1 MAAAGRAVGG
11 AGFAPSS
18 GGAPHSSKRRPR
30 CRIGL
35 WALVATALSL
45 ASCEATRPA
54 SARVCVGAG
63 RDLPLGASA
72 ESRGGGEAWAAAG
85 QLRGGAL
92 VGGKGRSGSG
102 GGNSRQQDR
111 HAQRETLYDAYNMLH
126 TLAQDFHKPFDSPAV
141 LVVGH
146 QTSGKSA
153 LIEALMGF
161 QFNQVGGGTKTRR
174 PIALRMQ
181 YNPDCDQPRCYLS
194 LEDGKEE
201 PRSLQEIQT
210 YIESENRRL
219 ERDPVRSFDS
229 REINI
234 RMEYRFCPNMI
245 LIDTPGLI
253 HAPSGTNLNAE
264 QRAVAAAAKEAENLV
279 IQKMRCQDYVILCVE
294 DTTDWKHATTRNV
307 VTEVDHDLS
316 RTVLVTTKL
325 DTKLPQ
331 FGSGEDLEDFLRA
344 PPIQRMYRCMLGGPF
359 FTTVPSGRVGRARDS
374 AYFSNEAFVQGVR
387 RSERDDQMLVAAKL
401 GAQSAPTCL
410 PRVGVSRLRRFLE
423 RRVEECYRRNVARIV
438 PLLQQEMSKAE
449 GRLLTTEQEIEAL
462 SLDSLKASA
471 DEYREH
477 FSRALGRAIQG
488 TIKAPPEK
496 FGETLEAEQLRAGS
510 FIEDSDVDADQWER
524 MMEIEVGNGENKLFG
539 GAQYHRALREFNFAI
554 RHMNAPEVTEDEI
567 ANAAGISDMHDGVNF
582 MRAACVIAVEK
593 ARTSFEPALDALRV
607 RTVHVMK
614 RLFGVVEHMLKSD
627 GMQMSET
634 HQKPFSFI
642 VKRVY
647 ENFVEKAVDE
657 TLTRC
662 RDDLTAL
669 TRFVTWDLHERSAG
683 ALRRS
688 LPDSSMVHIYS
699 MAVEN
704 RSRRGRRGRGGE
716 SSEESPPQD
725 GAVFDQWEAANT
737 GGLGGAGS
745 VTRQKDY
752 FNLQQLMEEAS
763 SSRDAARTSAVVSAL
778 VQHIMLSWR
787 EHFARAVAMKFN
799 CFFLMPFVD
808 DFPFY
813 LRQELEKIYEGDMG
827 DIFDIAEAR
836 GALVRRR
843 ESLVAECKACHEIQ
857 GKFDSINSQLN
868 CAKEIYSDG
877 DQDLEATAAEAAAE
891 AEADA
896 LAEREMEEAA
906 ARERERE
913 RERMMQPHGGGVS
926 IEDGMALD
934 GFTSE
939 EDDRRYGSAGS
950 AASAGAVGGDG
961 GGVPAGPVGGRPPAL
976 GYGRNFFADSEEEDS
991 EEEDVFVNPLAYMG
1005 PIGDKPPP
1013 ADSFDSRRWAAQ
1025 RSAQREAAA
1034 AAAAAAA
1041 GTATSEESEMSEEG
1055 EEGGRGCSGGAFGSR
1070 AGRGRPMPS
1079 GRWTGTAAA
1088 AAAVAVPGRPRRG
1101 PAASSGGGA
1110 GWGSVASVLSEET
1123 EELVRRRR
1131 RNAAPAGG
1139 AAGA

>member
-1 MAAAGRAVGG
+1 MASVMGIAPAVCK
-11 AGFAPSS
+11 SLRV
-18 GGAPHSSKRRPR
+18 SKRRPR

-45 ASCEATRPA
+45 ATCEASRRA
-54 SARVCVGAG
+54 SAPARAG
-63 RDLPLGASA
+63 TGLPLAGG
-72 ESRGGGEAWAAAG
+72 RGGGGGRGGRGGAWAAAAG
-85 QLRGGAL
+85 RLRGGAQA
-92 VGGKGRSGSG
+92 GGKGRSSGSSR
-102 GGNSRQQDR
+102 SRQQEDK

-194 LEDGKEE
+194 LENGKEE
-201 PRSLQEIQT
+201 PRSLQEIQS

-253 HAPSGTNLNAE
+253 HAPSGATLNAE

-279 IQKMRCQDYVILCVE
+279 IHKMRCQDYVILCVE

-307 VTEVDHDLS
+307 VTQVDHDLS

-331 FGSGEDLEDFLRA
+331 FGSGEDLDDFLRA

-387 RSERDDQMLVAAKL
+387 RSERDDQMFVAAKL
-401 GAQSAPTCL
+401 GAQAAPTCL

-449 GRLLTTEQEIEAL
+449 GRLLSTEQEIEAL

-477 FSRALGRAIQG
+477 FSRALGRSIQG

-510 FIEDSDVDADQWER
+510 FIDDSDVDPDQWER

-554 RHMNAPEVTEDEI
+554 RHMNAPEVSEDEI

-699 MAVEN
+699 MAA
-704 RSRRGRRGRGGE
+704 SLSFRRGRRGRGGDGSE
-716 SSEESPPQD
+716 SSPPQD

-813 LRQELEKIYEGDMG
+813 LRQELEKIYEGDVG
-827 DIFDIAEAR
+827 DIFDITEAR

-868 CAKEIYSDG
+868 CAKDIYRDA

-896 LAEREMEEAA
+896 IAEREMEEAA
-906 ARERERE
+906 AAAAAAEAAAAAAAAARDLE
-913 RERMMQPHGGGVS
+913 MMQDEVGGGGAS
-926 IEDGMALD
+926 SFDNEMAFGG

-939 EDDRRYGSAGS
+939 DSDRCAPPSS
-950 AASAGAVGGDG
+950 SSPAVGGG
-961 GGVPAGPVGGRPPAL
+961 GGGGGAAKVVTGRPPAP
-976 GYGRNFFADSEEEDS
+976 GYGRNFFADSEEDS
-991 EEEDVFVNPLAYMG
+991 EDDDVFVNPLAYMG

-1013 ADSFDSRRWAAQ
+1013 ADSFDERRWAAQ
-1025 RSAQREAAA
+1025 RSGQRGGAAEG
-1034 AAAAAAA
+1034 A
-1041 GTATSEESEMSEEG
+1041 GGGTGGGGHGERTDDETEEDG
-1055 EEGGRGCSGGAFGSR
+1055 AGYRGGAFGSAAADRPSSRWAADLEGAPQGSGR
-1070 AGRGRPMPS
+1070 AGR
-1079 GRWTGTAAA
+1079 A
-1088 AAAVAVPGRPRRG
+1088 
-1101 PAASSGGGA
+1101 GGG
-1110 GWGSVASVLSEET
+1110 SEKS
-1123 EELVRRRR
+1123 
-1131 RNAAPAGG
+1131 G
-1139 AAGA
+1139 

>member
-1 MAAAGRAVGG
+1 MAWSAAPALSNG
-11 AGFAPSS
+11 SS
-18 GGAPHSSKRRPR
+18 HGSRRRPR

-35 WALVATALSL
+35 WALVATALSV
-45 ASCEATRPA
+45 ATCKTSGAVSANANVPSVGVGGWVRPGGW
-54 SARVCVGAG
+54 GAV
-63 RDLPLGASA
+63 
-72 ESRGGGEAWAAAG
+72 E
-85 QLRGGAL
+85 QLRGGAAE
-92 VGGKGRSGSG
+92 GGGGRSS
-102 GGNSRQQDR
+102 SRRKQADK

-181 YNPDCDQPRCYLS
+181 YNPDCDQPRCYLA

-201 PRSLQEIQT
+201 PRSLQEIQA

-253 HAPSGTNLNAE
+253 HAPSGSNLNAE

-294 DTTDWKHATTRNV
+294 DTTDWKHATTRNI
-307 VTEVDHDLS
+307 VTQVDHDLS

-331 FGSGEDLEDFLRA
+331 FGGGDDLQDFLRA
-344 PPIQRMYRCMLGGPF
+344 PSIQRMYRCMLGGPF

-374 AYFSNEAFVQGVR
+374 AYFSNEAFVHGVR

-401 GAQSAPTCL
+401 GPQAAPSCL

-438 PLLQQEMSKAE
+438 PLLQQEMSRAE
-449 GRLLTTEQEIEAL
+449 GRLLTTEQEIDAL
-462 SLDSLKASA
+462 SLESLKASA

-524 MMEIEVGNGENKLFG
+524 LMEIEVGNGENKLFG

-554 RHMNAPEVTEDEI
+554 RHMNAPEVSEDEI

-582 MRAACVIAVEK
+582 MRAACVIAVDK
-593 ARTSFEPALDALRV
+593 ARTSFEPTLDALRV

-627 GMQMSET
+627 GMQMSDT

-647 ENFVEKAVDE
+647 EKFVEKAVDE
-657 TLTRC
+657 TLARC

-699 MAVEN
+699 LA
-704 RSRRGRRGRGGE
+704 
-716 SSEESPPQD
+716 
-725 GAVFDQWEAANT
+725 
-737 GGLGGAGS
+737 
-745 VTRQKDY
+745 DY

-763 SSRDAARTSAVVSAL
+763 SSRDAERTSAVVSAL

-808 DFPFY
+808 DFPSY
-813 LRQELEKIYEGDMG
+813 LRRELEKVYEGDVG

-868 CAKEIYSDG
+868 NAKEIYKDG

-896 LAEREMEEAA
+896 IAEREMEAAAAAAAGAAAAAEAA
-906 ARERERE
+906 STRDSGTAMTRDYGGIDSLEDDE
-913 RERMMQPHGGGVS
+913 MMAFSSSGGG
-926 IEDGMALD
+926 GGGGG
-934 GFTSE
+934 GFSSE
-939 EDDRRYGSAGS
+939 GNGGRSFFSAGGGGFSS
-950 AASAGAVGGDG
+950 AAGTVAGRT
-961 GGVPAGPVGGRPPAL
+961 PAP
-976 GYGRNFFADSEEEDS
+976 GYGRNFFAPSEDDSSEEDED
-991 EEEDVFVNPLAYMG
+991 EDEDMLFVNPVAYMG
-1005 PIGDKPPP
+1005 PIGEKPPP
-1013 ADSFDSRRWAAQ
+1013 VDSFDRRRRRGGWVPQPRLGAVADREGGERAAEEVDSEGGGY
-1025 RSAQREAAA
+1025 RGSFDSASSAAA
-1034 AAAAAAA
+1034 AAARLSK
-1041 GTATSEESEMSEEG
+1041 G
-1055 EEGGRGCSGGAFGSR
+1055 
-1070 AGRGRPMPS
+1070 
-1079 GRWTGTAAA
+1079 WTGTGAGAGRVGRGGGGDEA
-1088 AAAVAVPGRPRRG
+1088 EGDIGAMRGGSSSSTLSTSMSVPEEESVRYRQRRNG
-1101 PAASSGGGA
+1101 TSPAATGD
-1110 GWGSVASVLSEET
+1110 
-1123 EELVRRRR
+1123 
-1131 RNAAPAGG
+1131 